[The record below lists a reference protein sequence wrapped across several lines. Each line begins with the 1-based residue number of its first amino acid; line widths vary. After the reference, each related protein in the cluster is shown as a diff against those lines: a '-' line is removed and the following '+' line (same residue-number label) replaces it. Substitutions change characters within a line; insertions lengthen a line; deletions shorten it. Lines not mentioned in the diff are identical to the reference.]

1 MQLSA
6 GAELNSPQAEAVLH
20 EQGPLLVFAG
30 AGSGKTRVITYR
42 IANLLANHG
51 VAPYRIVAVTFTNK
65 AAGELKS
72 RLRALAG
79 DDIVQDLWAGT
90 FHSLCAR
97 LLRRYHEAAN
107 LNPKFVIYD
116 DTDQRAVMTRLLK
129 EMGIDDKQL
138 PPRYA
143 LNRIHAEK
151 REGRLPQDV
160 DLSRGFDEML
170 LEVYEGYQRA
180 MRTAAA
186 VDFEDLILEAM
197 RLAENEALPEG
208 RAIRERFGHVLVD
221 EFQDTNLTQYR
232 LVKALSQATRNL
244 CVVGDDDQSIYRWR
258 GADVRLIRGFRRDF
272 PDAQVVKLEQN
283 YRSTG
288 NIVAAAL
295 GVISSAHNREP
306 KKLWTDADAGQK
318 VRLLAVRDERE
329 EAQKVARIVREQSEA
344 GISPKEMAIFYRV
357 HAQSRVL
364 EEAFRAAN
372 IPYQI
377 IGGMKF
383 FERAEVKDILAYLRL
398 VDNPRSD
405 ADLLRVINVPARGIG
420 QKTVALL
427 LDVAQSHTVS
437 VYRAL
442 ELALEQGDLPRS
454 AEKRLRGFFEMME
467 ELRKM
472 GAEAS
477 PHALAE
483 EVLAQTGYRDRL
495 RDADN
500 AEGDARLE
508 NIAEL
513 LGSIA
518 DYESTIGP
526 SDEPPTLSG
535 YLERVALVTSVDTL
549 EDTPAV
555 NMMTVHAAKGLE
567 FPVVLLT
574 GMEEEV
580 FPYRGMDG
588 SEPEELEEER
598 RLAYVAVTRARQ
610 WLYISYAAT
619 RTLFGQ
625 TRYLA
630 PSRFLADIPEEVVQY
645 VGQPSTLSYGRT
657 RAPIRSE
664 PRMQHR
670 PGERVVDHDAFDD
683 LPDDEQALR
692 PGARVHHRRFGAGVI
707 EEVEGGA
714 IPTVVIRFPSVG
726 TKRIRADFLDLG

>member
-1 MQLSA
+1 
-6 GAELNSPQAEAVLH
+6 
-20 EQGPLLVFAG
+20 
-30 AGSGKTRVITYR
+30 
-42 IANLLANHG
+42 
-51 VAPYRIVAVTFTNK
+51 
-65 AAGELKS
+65 
-72 RLRALAG
+72 
-79 DDIVQDLWAGT
+79 
-90 FHSLCAR
+90 
-97 LLRRYHEAAN
+97 
-107 LNPKFVIYD
+107 
-116 DTDQRAVMTRLLK
+116 
-129 EMGIDDKQL
+129 
-138 PPRYA
+138 
-143 LNRIHAEK
+143 
-151 REGRLPQDV
+151 
-160 DLSRGFDEML
+160 
-170 LEVYEGYQRA
+170 
-180 MRTAAA
+180 
-186 VDFEDLILEAM
+186 
-197 RLAENEALPEG
+197 
-208 RAIRERFGHVLVD
+208 
-221 EFQDTNLTQYR
+221 
-232 LVKALSQATRNL
+232 
-244 CVVGDDDQSIYRWR
+244 
-258 GADVRLIRGFRRDF
+258 
-272 PDAQVVKLEQN
+272 
-283 YRSTG
+283 
-288 NIVAAAL
+288 
-295 GVISSAHNREP
+295 
-306 KKLWTDADAGQK
+306 
-318 VRLLAVRDERE
+318 
-329 EAQKVARIVREQSEA
+329 
-344 GISPKEMAIFYRV
+344 
-357 HAQSRVL
+357 
-364 EEAFRAAN
+364 
-372 IPYQI
+372 
-377 IGGMKF
+377 
-383 FERAEVKDILAYLRL
+383 
-398 VDNPRSD
+398 
-405 ADLLRVINVPARGIG
+405 
-420 QKTVALL
+420 

-442 ELALEQGDLPRS
+442 ELALEQGDLPRG

-518 DYESTIGP
+518 DYESTLGP

-630 PSRFLADIPEEVVQY
+630 PSRFLADIPEDVVQY

-664 PRMQHR
+664 PRMQYR

-707 EEVEGGA
+707 EEVEGGT

>member
-1 MQLSA
+1 MQLDA
-6 GAELNSPQAEAVLH
+6 GQALNAPQTEAVLH
-20 EQGPLLVFAG
+20 ERGPLLVFAG

-42 IANLLANHG
+42 IANLLANHR
-51 VAPYRIVAVTFTNK
+51 VAPYRILAVTFTNK
-65 AAGELKS
+65 AAGELKN

-79 DDIVQDLWAGT
+79 EEITRDVWAGT

-97 LLRRYHEAAN
+97 LLRRHHEAAG
-107 LNPKFVIYD
+107 LSSKFVIYD

-129 EMGIDDKQL
+129 EMGIDDKRL

-143 LNRIHAEK
+143 LSRIHAEK
-151 REGRLPQDV
+151 REGRLPKDV

-180 MRTAAA
+180 MHTAAA

-197 RLAENEALPEG
+197 RLAESEELPEG
-208 RAIRERFGHVLVD
+208 DAIRERFQHVLVD

-232 LVKALSQATRNL
+232 LVKALSSRTRNL

-283 YRSTG
+283 YRSTS

-295 GVISSAHNREP
+295 GLIASARQREP
-306 KKLWTDADAGQK
+306 KELWTEAEAGQK
-318 VRLLAVRDERE
+318 VRVLAMRDERD
-329 EAQKVARIVREQSEA
+329 EAQKVTRVVREQTQS
-344 GISPKEMAIFYRV
+344 GVSPNEIAVFYRV

-364 EEAFRAAN
+364 EEALRAAN

-383 FERAEVKDILAYLRL
+383 FERAEVKDVLAYLRL
-398 VDNPRSD
+398 IDNPRSD

-420 QKTVALL
+420 QKTIALL
-427 LDVAQSHTVS
+427 LDIAQTHTVS

-442 ELALEQGDLPRS
+442 ELALEQGDLPKS
-454 AEKRLRGFFEMME
+454 ATKRLRGFFDMME
-467 ELRKM
+467 DLQKMSAQAGPDEL
-472 GAEAS
+472 AEA
-477 PHALAE
+477 
-483 EVLAQTGYRDRL
+483 VLESTGYRSKL

-500 AEGDARLE
+500 AESDARLE

-513 LGSIA
+513 VGSIS
-518 DYESTIGP
+518 DYVTAAEE
-526 SDEPPTLSG
+526 SDETPSLSG

-549 EDTPAV
+549 EDVPAV
-555 NMMTVHAAKGLE
+555 NLMTVHAAKGLE
-567 FPVVLLT
+567 FPVVFMT

-588 SEPEELEEER
+588 AEPEELDEER

-610 WLYISYAAT
+610 WLYISYAAV

-630 PSRFLADIPEEVVQY
+630 PSRFLADLPEEVVQH
-645 VGQPSTLSYGRT
+645 VGTGALLSFGRS
-657 RAPIRSE
+657 RGYRKPEPAP
-664 PRMQHR
+664 MR
-670 PGERVVDHDAFDD
+670 PGERMVDHSAFDD
-683 LPDDEQALR
+683 IPGDENALR
-692 PGARVHHRRFGAGVI
+692 PGARVHHRRFGSGVV

-714 IPTVVIRFPSVG
+714 TPTVVIRFPDG
-726 TKRIRADFLDLG
+726 ETKRIRADFLEFG